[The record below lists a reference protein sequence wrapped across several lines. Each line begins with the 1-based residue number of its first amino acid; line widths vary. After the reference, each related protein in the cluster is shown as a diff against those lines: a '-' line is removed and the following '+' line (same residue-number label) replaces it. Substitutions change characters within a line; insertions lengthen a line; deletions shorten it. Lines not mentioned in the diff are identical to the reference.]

1 MQFVFLG
8 ALMALNRTSR
18 GSGGAMATSIDDA
31 DQWSSPAARGDA
43 RQVALTPPSDR
54 ERVFAAARRRSS
66 RVGFL
71 RKAILVG
78 VLGTVAAM
86 ILIAVFNP
94 FSTKL
99 RPLSF
104 SNLSLDGS
112 KITMAKP
119 KLAGFRSD
127 GQAYVLTAETALQDI
142 KQPTIVELQKVEGDI
157 GMAGGETT
165 HVSADSGV
173 YDSAAERMRLIGDV
187 RIGNASFEVRLRSA
201 AIDFKTGLYQSDEP
215 VEVHMGDG
223 TTILGDR
230 AMARD
235 NGRELT
241 FEGHVKTRIAPHPD
255 AADADAKRTNP

>member
-86 ILIAVFNP
+86 IFIAVFNP

-99 RPLSF
+99 GPLGF
-104 SNLSLDGS
+104 SKISLDGS

-142 KQPTIVELQKVEGDI
+142 KQPTIVELQKVEGEV

-173 YDSAAERMRLIGDV
+173 YDSAAE
-187 RIGNASFEVRLRSA
+187 
-201 AIDFKTGLYQSDEP
+201 
-215 VEVHMGDG
+215 
-223 TTILGDR
+223 
-230 AMARD
+230 
-235 NGRELT
+235 
-241 FEGHVKTRIAPHPD
+241 
-255 AADADAKRTNP
+255 

>member
-8 ALMALNRTSR
+8 ALMALNGKSR
-18 GSGGAMATSIDDA
+18 GSGGAMATSIEDA
-31 DQWSSPAARGDA
+31 DQSSRRDA
-43 RQVALTPPSDR
+43 RLVALATPSDR
-54 ERVFAAARRRSS
+54 EPVFAAARRRSS

-78 VLGTVAAM
+78 VLGTVAAI

-99 RPLSF
+99 GPLGF

-127 GQAYVLTAETALQDI
+127 GQAYVLTAEKALQDI
-142 KQPTIVELQKVEGDI
+142 KQPEIVELQKVDGEI
-157 GMAGGETT
+157 GMAGGEVTR
-165 HVSADSGV
+165 VSADFGV

-187 RIGNASFEVRLRSA
+187 RIGNTSFEVRLRSA
-201 AIDFKTGLYQSDEP
+201 AIDFKTGVYQSDEP

-241 FEGHVKTRIAPHPD
+241 FEGHVRTRIAPHPD

>member
-1 MQFVFLG
+1 
-8 ALMALNRTSR
+8 
-18 GSGGAMATSIDDA
+18 
-31 DQWSSPAARGDA
+31 
-43 RQVALTPPSDR
+43 
-54 ERVFAAARRRSS
+54 
-66 RVGFL
+66 
-71 RKAILVG
+71 
-78 VLGTVAAM
+78 M

-99 RPLSF
+99 GPLGF

-127 GQAYVLTAETALQDI
+127 GQAYVLTAEKALQDI
-142 KQPTIVELQKVEGDI
+142 KQPEIVELQKVDGEI
-157 GMAGGETT
+157 GMAGGEATR
-165 HVSADSGV
+165 VSADSGV

-187 RIGNASFEVRLRSA
+187 RIGNTSFEVRLRSA

-215 VEVHMGDG
+215 VEVHMDDG

-235 NGRELT
+235 NGRELI
-241 FEGHVKTRIAPHPD
+241 FEGRVRTRIAPHPD
-255 AADADAKRTNP
+255 PADAEKRTNP